1 MSIEFSDSDALFNYT
16 GIVKTWSTFG
26 QEFVCVGVGGG
37 WVLVVKD
44 LLSGEGTCVLVYMQ
58 TGQIFLVGR
67 DAPRFSALKLSVP
80 DSFLSPQRP
89 STHIGWFP

>member
-1 MSIEFSDSDALFNYT
+1 MLCLIIQELSRPGALL
-16 GIVKTWSTFG
+16 GKSLSVWGS
-26 QEFVCVGVGGG
+26 GG

-44 LLSGEGTCVLVYMQ
+44 LLSGEGACVLVYMQ

-67 DAPRFSALKLSVP
+67 DAPRLSALKLSVP
-80 DSFLSPQRP
+80 DSFLSPQGP